1 MHVFVY
7 DFLEFIDCEKRKIVG
22 SSFSSRHKAHTKK
35 GWRRAKKKSKRNKYG
50 NIRKSNRND
59 ASVSKT
65 QNTPNPSEFFFIYFF
80 FSIPF
85 CMCCSLS
92 FSLAACFCVVS
103 YEKKLKIY
111 IYITSLRKREKR
123 SSNRNSSIYVLS
135 ITHSETISTENI
147 NHNGN
152 YRFVKIRFVH
162 FVCVVFGV
170 CFDN

>member
-1 MHVFVY
+1 MIFWNLSIVKNAKLWVQVFRV
-7 DFLEFIDCEKRKIVG
+7 DIKHTRKKAGGERKKNRSETSTAISGRVIETMQVWA
-22 SSFSSRHKAHTKK
+22 RHKTH
-35 GWRRAKKKSKRNKYG
+35 R
-50 NIRKSNRND
+50 IRVNS
-59 ASVSKT
+59 
-65 QNTPNPSEFFFIYFF
+65 FLFIFF

-103 YEKKLKIY
+103 NEKKIIDIY
-111 IYITSLRKREKR
+111 IYIASLRKREKR